1 MRGSLPR
8 GVLSELLS
16 ESLIPW
22 FPFEKLSSLT
32 WTASTWIFH
41 YVEQM
46 SPVIRPTRMMGVSF
60 LPMVLWDPCYALQ
73 RCLLGVTNN
82 RNVIVIFEI
91 LELGPSMFQFSSKK
105 VFIWYEFYMLGR
117 FSNWCWLDGA
127 LNQWK

>member
-1 MRGSLPR
+1 
-8 GVLSELLS
+8 
-16 ESLIPW
+16 
-22 FPFEKLSSLT
+22 
-32 WTASTWIFH
+32 
-41 YVEQM
+41 M

-105 VFIWYEFYMLGR
+105 VFI
-117 FSNWCWLDGA
+117 
-127 LNQWK
+127 